1 MLGQLT
7 EVMSMDDVRVLYPK
21 ERITLYGINSNCELF
36 LPIARSSFPSYFPF
50 CFCSLLL
57 QRRAVAALL
66 SPGEVHGVVL
76 CIALV
81 FLSFLR
87 FLLYSV
93 DWTSVGHSLR
103 CGSLGLE
110 TSTLNS
116 FVDADRRFTD
126 PSSVSKD
133 KKSSNFWI
141 WRLEAHIVKA
151 HSPWLFTEAHPPL
164 PHLGMAV
171 LANLSPFLLGAP
183 SNPCSVPTSAQ
194 QVLSRRAS

>member
-7 EVMSMDDVRVLYPK
+7 EVMSMDDVQVLYPK
-21 ERITLYGINSNCELF
+21 ERIMLYGINSNCELF

-103 CGSLGLE
+103 CGSLDLE

-116 FVDADRRFTD
+116 IVDADRRFTD
-126 PSSVSKD
+126 PPIYD
-133 KKSSNFWI
+133 KTLWPQQRLRPTNF
-141 WRLEAHIVKA
+141 
-151 HSPWLFTEAHPPL
+151 
-164 PHLGMAV
+164 G
-171 LANLSPFLLGAP
+171 FL
-183 SNPCSVPTSAQ
+183 
-194 QVLSRRAS
+194 

>member
-7 EVMSMDDVRVLYPK
+7 EVMSMDDVQVLYPK
-21 ERITLYGINSNCELF
+21 ERIMLYGINSNCELF

-116 FVDADRRFTD
+116 F
-126 PSSVSKD
+126 
-133 KKSSNFWI
+133 
-141 WRLEAHIVKA
+141 EC
-151 HSPWLFTEAHPPL
+151 PPA
-164 PHLGMAV
+164 PASFFVFV
-171 LANLSPFLLGAP
+171 LFLLFRTIP
-183 SNPCSVPTSAQ
+183 DVTTRVPFSGSQFAAYL
-194 QVLSRRAS
+194 VS

>member
-7 EVMSMDDVRVLYPK
+7 EVMSMDDVQVLYPK

-116 FVDADRRFTD
+116 FVDAIGGYYSLHHHGGLVKHQSMIYDMGLVSTSCRYQLQFRRSGAAKTHLEKCY
-126 PSSVSKD
+126 SKCG
-133 KKSSNFWI
+133 KS
-141 WRLEAHIVKA
+141 
-151 HSPWLFTEAHPPL
+151 
-164 PHLGMAV
+164 
-171 LANLSPFLLGAP
+171 
-183 SNPCSVPTSAQ
+183 
-194 QVLSRRAS
+194 

>member
-1 MLGQLT
+1 MTSKIPTSGFTFRLVSQEDTNSYYSSSETMLGQLT
-7 EVMSMDDVRVLYPK
+7 EVMSMDDVQVLYPK
-21 ERITLYGINSNCELF
+21 ERITLYGINSNCELS

-126 PSSVSKD
+126 PSIYD
-133 KKSSNFWI
+133 KTLWPQHRLRPPNF
-141 WRLEAHIVKA
+141 
-151 HSPWLFTEAHPPL
+151 
-164 PHLGMAV
+164 G
-171 LANLSPFLLGAP
+171 LL
-183 SNPCSVPTSAQ
+183 
-194 QVLSRRAS
+194 

>member
-7 EVMSMDDVRVLYPK
+7 EVMSMDDVQVIYPK
-21 ERITLYGINSNCELF
+21 ERIMLYGINSNCELF

-57 QRRAVAALL
+57 QRRAVATLL

-93 DWTSVGHSLR
+93 YWTSVGHSLR

-116 FVDADRRFTD
+116 LLSTLLLMTPLQLNSRIWVRSEPNEVFQRAPRLVGGVGKFN
-126 PSSVSKD
+126 
-133 KKSSNFWI
+133 KSQ
-141 WRLEAHIVKA
+141 E
-151 HSPWLFTEAHPPL
+151 L
-164 PHLGMAV
+164 P
-171 LANLSPFLLGAP
+171 
-183 SNPCSVPTSAQ
+183 
-194 QVLSRRAS
+194 R

>member
-7 EVMSMDDVRVLYPK
+7 EVMSMDDVQVLYPK
-21 ERITLYGINSNCELF
+21 ERIVLYGINSSCELF

-93 DWTSVGHSLR
+93 YWTSVGHSLR

-116 FVDADRRFTD
+116 IVDADRRFTD
-126 PSSVSKD
+126 PPIYD
-133 KKSSNFWI
+133 KTLWPQHRLRPPNF
-141 WRLEAHIVKA
+141 
-151 HSPWLFTEAHPPL
+151 
-164 PHLGMAV
+164 G
-171 LANLSPFLLGAP
+171 LL
-183 SNPCSVPTSAQ
+183 
-194 QVLSRRAS
+194 

>member
-1 MLGQLT
+1 MASEGKRGQT
-7 EVMSMDDVRVLYPK
+7 GDIEDTDFGVYFS
-21 ERITLYGINSNCELF
+21 TCELGRYKF
-36 LPIARSSFPSYFPF
+36 ILFFQRDHAWSVNRGHVNGRRPSFISKGENYAIWDKQQF
-50 CFCSLLL
+50 
-57 QRRAVAALL
+57 
-66 SPGEVHGVVL
+66 PGEVHGVVL

-126 PSSVSKD
+126 PSIYD
-133 KKSSNFWI
+133 KTLWPQHRLRPPNF
-141 WRLEAHIVKA
+141 
-151 HSPWLFTEAHPPL
+151 
-164 PHLGMAV
+164 G
-171 LANLSPFLLGAP
+171 LL
-183 SNPCSVPTSAQ
+183 
-194 QVLSRRAS
+194 

>member
-7 EVMSMDDVRVLYPK
+7 EVMSMDDVQVLYPK

-116 FVDADRRFTD
+116 FA
-126 PSSVSKD
+126 
-133 KKSSNFWI
+133 
-141 WRLEAHIVKA
+141 
-151 HSPWLFTEAHPPL
+151 
-164 PHLGMAV
+164 
-171 LANLSPFLLGAP
+171 AP
-183 SNPCSVPTSAQ
+183 V
-194 QVLSRRAS
+194 

>member
-7 EVMSMDDVRVLYPK
+7 EVMSMDDVQVLYPK

-57 QRRAVAALL
+57 QRRAVATLL

-93 DWTSVGHSLR
+93 DWTSVGHSLW
-103 CGSLGLE
+103 CDSLGLE

-116 FVDADRRFTD
+116 FVDADWRFTD
-126 PSSVSKD
+126 PSIYD
-133 KKSSNFWI
+133 KTLWPQHRLRPPNF
-141 WRLEAHIVKA
+141 
-151 HSPWLFTEAHPPL
+151 
-164 PHLGMAV
+164 G
-171 LANLSPFLLGAP
+171 LL
-183 SNPCSVPTSAQ
+183 
-194 QVLSRRAS
+194 

>member
-7 EVMSMDDVRVLYPK
+7 EVMSMDDVQVLYPK

-116 FVDADRRFTD
+116 FVDADRRSTD
-126 PSSVSKD
+126 PYIYD
-133 KKSSNFWI
+133 KTLWPQHRLRPPNF
-141 WRLEAHIVKA
+141 
-151 HSPWLFTEAHPPL
+151 
-164 PHLGMAV
+164 G
-171 LANLSPFLLGAP
+171 LL
-183 SNPCSVPTSAQ
+183 
-194 QVLSRRAS
+194 

>member
-7 EVMSMDDVRVLYPK
+7 EVMSMDDVQVLYPK

-116 FVDADRRFTD
+116 FVSPKIGHLGFFFFFF
-126 PSSVSKD
+126 VLSKD
-133 KKSSNFWI
+133 GGIFYRVSCISIPSRKLSGHPWVSFFF
-141 WRLEAHIVKA
+141 RYR
-151 HSPWLFTEAHPPL
+151 HSYY
-164 PHLGMAV
+164 
-171 LANLSPFLLGAP
+171 
-183 SNPCSVPTSAQ
+183 
-194 QVLSRRAS
+194 

>member
-7 EVMSMDDVRVLYPK
+7 EVMSMDDVQVLYPK
-21 ERITLYGINSNCELF
+21 ERIVLYGINSSFELF

-116 FVDADRRFTD
+116 FV
-126 PSSVSKD
+126 
-133 KKSSNFWI
+133 
-141 WRLEAHIVKA
+141 LG
-151 HSPWLFTEAHPPL
+151 HSEIQLKN
-164 PHLGMAV
+164 PHLDLVFVFLDAMA
-171 LANLSPFLLGAP
+171 LPEEKGRN
-183 SNPCSVPTSAQ
+183 N
-194 QVLSRRAS
+194 

>member
-7 EVMSMDDVRVLYPK
+7 EVMSMDDVQVLYPK

-116 FVDADRRFTD
+116 FVDAIEGLPTHPSTTRRY
-126 PSSVSKD
+126 
-133 KKSSNFWI
+133 
-141 WRLEAHIVKA
+141 
-151 HSPWLFTEAHPPL
+151 
-164 PHLGMAV
+164 G
-171 LANLSPFLLGAP
+171 
-183 SNPCSVPTSAQ
+183 
-194 QVLSRRAS
+194 LSRVCDRQASDFNRRAY

>member
-7 EVMSMDDVRVLYPK
+7 EVMSMDDVQVLYPK
-21 ERITLYGINSNCELF
+21 ERIMLYGINSNCELF

-116 FVDADRRFTD
+116 FARVHCPNLVLFYFILEVFSH
-126 PSSVSKD
+126 P
-133 KKSSNFWI
+133 KSSI
-141 WRLEAHIVKA
+141 GRK
-151 HSPWLFTEAHPPL
+151 PL
-164 PHLGMAV
+164 ITA
-171 LANLSPFLLGAP
+171 S
-183 SNPCSVPTSAQ
+183 
-194 QVLSRRAS
+194 QVL

>member
-7 EVMSMDDVRVLYPK
+7 EVMSMDDVQVLYPK

-116 FVDADRRFTD
+116 FGNLFIDKIHTRLFRGFHAIPNSTKTFTI
-126 PSSVSKD
+126 SQIGRK
-133 KKSSNFWI
+133 
-141 WRLEAHIVKA
+141 
-151 HSPWLFTEAHPPL
+151 
-164 PHLGMAV
+164 
-171 LANLSPFLLGAP
+171 
-183 SNPCSVPTSAQ
+183 
-194 QVLSRRAS
+194 

>member
-7 EVMSMDDVRVLYPK
+7 EVMSMDDVQVLYPK

-116 FVDADRRFTD
+116 IDFFTATANRKLL
-126 PSSVSKD
+126 SAECWVLS
-133 KKSSNFWI
+133 F
-141 WRLEAHIVKA
+141 
-151 HSPWLFTEAHPPL
+151 PL
-164 PHLGMAV
+164 
-171 LANLSPFLLGAP
+171 LLGL
-183 SNPCSVPTSAQ
+183 
-194 QVLSRRAS
+194 LSCRWSLALVGARWSCLSGAR

>member
-1 MLGQLT
+1 MAQSQLPLLT
-7 EVMSMDDVRVLYPK
+7 LLLTSELSRRFPTLVLPF
-21 ERITLYGINSNCELF
+21 EIL
-36 LPIARSSFPSYFPF
+36 LPPAARSSFPSYFPF

-57 QRRAVAALL
+57 QRRAVATLL

-126 PSSVSKD
+126 PSIYD
-133 KKSSNFWI
+133 KTLWPQHRLRPPNF
-141 WRLEAHIVKA
+141 
-151 HSPWLFTEAHPPL
+151 
-164 PHLGMAV
+164 G
-171 LANLSPFLLGAP
+171 LL
-183 SNPCSVPTSAQ
+183 
-194 QVLSRRAS
+194 

>member
-7 EVMSMDDVRVLYPK
+7 EVMSMDDVQVLYPK
-21 ERITLYGINSNCELF
+21 ERITLYGINSNCELS

-50 CFCSLLL
+50 YASVLFLL

-116 FVDADRRFTD
+116 FEAFQARKSTKSLLRF
-126 PSSVSKD
+126 K
-133 KKSSNFWI
+133 I
-141 WRLEAHIVKA
+141 
-151 HSPWLFTEAHPPL
+151 
-164 PHLGMAV
+164 
-171 LANLSPFLLGAP
+171 
-183 SNPCSVPTSAQ
+183 
-194 QVLSRRAS
+194 

>member
-1 MLGQLT
+1 
-7 EVMSMDDVRVLYPK
+7 MDDVQVLYPK

-116 FVDADRRFTD
+116 LVALSIRTEQQVTNKKKGQGRPIQIPPPQIPHANSISNCRTPRGTRRRG
-126 PSSVSKD
+126 PGAAAGAMAWAPEPGPGPGPQLHQRGCARSAA
-133 KKSSNFWI
+133 KS
-141 WRLEAHIVKA
+141 
-151 HSPWLFTEAHPPL
+151 
-164 PHLGMAV
+164 
-171 LANLSPFLLGAP
+171 GAP
-183 SNPCSVPTSAQ
+183 TAGRGGR
-194 QVLSRRAS
+194 SR

>member
-1 MLGQLT
+1 
-7 EVMSMDDVRVLYPK
+7 MDDVQVLYPK

-116 FVDADRRFTD
+116 IGLSLRLRYQALRWQNLIPRGADSLRPPLGCTCFRLDQRRN
-126 PSSVSKD
+126 S
-133 KKSSNFWI
+133 
-141 WRLEAHIVKA
+141 WRLLLESAI
-151 HSPWLFTEAHPPL
+151 
-164 PHLGMAV
+164 
-171 LANLSPFLLGAP
+171 FLE
-183 SNPCSVPTSAQ
+183 
-194 QVLSRRAS
+194 

>member
-7 EVMSMDDVRVLYPK
+7 EVMSMDDVQVLYPK
-21 ERITLYGINSNCELF
+21 ERIMLYGINSNCELF

-116 FVDADRRFTD
+116 FAGKMGLAT
-126 PSSVSKD
+126 PISVKT
-133 KKSSNFWI
+133 
-141 WRLEAHIVKA
+141 
-151 HSPWLFTEAHPPL
+151 SPGGDLHYRKTYCKFDSVRCKFDSPAII
-164 PHLGMAV
+164 
-171 LANLSPFLLGAP
+171 ANCG
-183 SNPCSVPTSAQ
+183 TQ
-194 QVLSRRAS
+194 

>member
-1 MLGQLT
+1 MSYLSQLPDQ
-7 EVMSMDDVRVLYPK
+7 VFPVIFLFASVL
-21 ERITLYGINSNCELF
+21 F
-36 LPIARSSFPSYFPF
+36 
-50 CFCSLLL
+50 LL

-87 FLLYSV
+87 FLSYSV

-116 FVDADRRFTD
+116 FADSR
-126 PSSVSKD
+126 
-133 KKSSNFWI
+133 
-141 WRLEAHIVKA
+141 
-151 HSPWLFTEAHPPL
+151 
-164 PHLGMAV
+164 
-171 LANLSPFLLGAP
+171 
-183 SNPCSVPTSAQ
+183 
-194 QVLSRRAS
+194 SRRQELVEPEAFSTSRGAQLIRD

>member
-7 EVMSMDDVRVLYPK
+7 EVMSMDDVQVLYPK
-21 ERITLYGINSNCELF
+21 ERITLYGINSNCELS

-50 CFCSLLL
+50 YASVLFLL

-126 PSSVSKD
+126 PSIYD
-133 KKSSNFWI
+133 KTLWPQHRLRPPNF
-141 WRLEAHIVKA
+141 
-151 HSPWLFTEAHPPL
+151 
-164 PHLGMAV
+164 G
-171 LANLSPFLLGAP
+171 LL
-183 SNPCSVPTSAQ
+183 
-194 QVLSRRAS
+194 

>member
-7 EVMSMDDVRVLYPK
+7 EVMSMDDVQVLYPK
-21 ERITLYGINSNCELF
+21 ERIMLYGINSNCELF

-116 FVDADRRFTD
+116 IDTESDHSIRPVTEREQEDRDEIESDQFIQASPRC
-126 PSSVSKD
+126 VSA
-133 KKSSNFWI
+133 F
-141 WRLEAHIVKA
+141 
-151 HSPWLFTEAHPPL
+151 
-164 PHLGMAV
+164 
-171 LANLSPFLLGAP
+171 
-183 SNPCSVPTSAQ
+183 
-194 QVLSRRAS
+194 

>member
-7 EVMSMDDVRVLYPK
+7 EVMSMDDVQVLYPK
-21 ERITLYGINSNCELF
+21 ERIALYGINSNCELF

-57 QRRAVAALL
+57 QRRAVATLL

-76 CIALV
+76 CIALAS
-81 FLSFLR
+81 LSFLR

-116 FVDADRRFTD
+116 IVDADRRFTD
-126 PSSVSKD
+126 PPIYD
-133 KKSSNFWI
+133 KTLWPQHRLRPPNF
-141 WRLEAHIVKA
+141 
-151 HSPWLFTEAHPPL
+151 
-164 PHLGMAV
+164 G
-171 LANLSPFLLGAP
+171 LL
-183 SNPCSVPTSAQ
+183 
-194 QVLSRRAS
+194 

>member
-1 MLGQLT
+1 MTSKIPTSGFTFRLVSQEDTNSYYSSSETMLGQLT
-7 EVMSMDDVRVLYPK
+7 EVMSMDDVQVLYPK

-57 QRRAVAALL
+57 QRRAVATLL

-126 PSSVSKD
+126 PPIYD
-133 KKSSNFWI
+133 KTLWPQHRLRPPNF
-141 WRLEAHIVKA
+141 
-151 HSPWLFTEAHPPL
+151 
-164 PHLGMAV
+164 G
-171 LANLSPFLLGAP
+171 LL
-183 SNPCSVPTSAQ
+183 
-194 QVLSRRAS
+194 